1 MEEWSQL
8 TNLYFYYY
16 INLYHKFS
24 VKTWKIRIVFLKKS
38 TVKEEGLPL
47 EQVLNFEFDF
57 KLLTII
63 Y

>member
-57 KLLTII
+57 
-63 Y
+63 